1 MIKRTNIELIL
12 PPVAKLRVVLL
23 DDHLQEPIL
32 QPAAL
37 VGRHVVDLRHVVAHG
52 EEALPARHG
61 VCPHHGVRCCQGRA
75 DVVGRAPRR
84 GVQLEALFAS
94 DCGQTG
100 LGECR
105 REGLEE
111 PAVGGGDFVVDFAGG
126 GPDCVFVRS
135 AHGIGLGMGMEELQL
150 TASRLGQLRQ
160 FQDRVVR
167 GVWLVASICMPRI
180 SDVGRSVLP
189 EVFGRVGRFVCC
201 DDVDV
206 QILVLVEVG
215 EGMNV

>member
-1 MIKRTNIELIL
+1 MR
-12 PPVAKLRVVLL
+12 R
-23 DDHLQEPIL
+23 
-32 QPAAL
+32 
-37 VGRHVVDLRHVVAHG
+37 
-52 EEALPARHG
+52 
-61 VCPHHGVRCCQGRA
+61 CQGRA

-135 AHGIGLGMGMEELQL
+135 AYDIGVRMGMEELQL

-167 GVWLVASICMPRI
+167 GVWLVASIGMPRI

-189 EVFGRVGRFVCC
+189 EVFGRVGRFVCR

-215 EGMNV
+215 EGMDV